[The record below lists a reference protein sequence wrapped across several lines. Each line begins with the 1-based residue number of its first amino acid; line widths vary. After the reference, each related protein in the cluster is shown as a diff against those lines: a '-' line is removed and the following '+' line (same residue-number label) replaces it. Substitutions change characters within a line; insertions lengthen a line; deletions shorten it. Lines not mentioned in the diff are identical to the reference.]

1 MDNASA
7 LPAYINVTQGPKL
20 LPRKCFF
27 NCWQMPWRVRY
38 EVQGARG
45 GAPFFSRADTI
56 SFSRSSSHKFGPD
69 PRRHLRQMMRG
80 CKLCIPLIRLFLPPS
95 LSCTPSFTAATYGRQ
110 LCREPQSVFTARRT
124 LSHTAAQML
133 DQRGARLQPSCLW
146 PHFFLSP
153 APGLFLHRCCCCC
166 MLLFSSARVNC

>member
-1 MDNASA
+1 MHLLYLRILTLHRAQNCFHANAS
-7 LPAYINVTQGPKL
+7 LIVGRCRGESNMGG
-20 LPRKCFF
+20 R
-27 NCWQMPWRVRY
+27 
-38 EVQGARG
+38 EVE
-45 GAPFFSRADTI
+45 APFFSRADTI

-110 LCREPQSVFTARRT
+110 LRREPQSVFTARRT

-146 PHFFLSP
+146 PHFF
-153 APGLFLHRCCCCC
+153 F
-166 MLLFSSARVNC
+166 FS